1 MFILEK
7 LSEDTVLFQGVL
19 STEYLSLV
27 NMQNESAIT
36 YFEMLWF
43 FSKIRVLKC
52 QGQTGK
58 DM

>member
-19 STEYLSLV
+19 RIKYLPLV
-27 NMQNESAIT
+27 DMQNESAIA

-43 FSKIRVLKC
+43 FSKIRVFKC